1 MTTCAKSPQISFDSL
16 ENNLDSV
23 YEKYPSIWAKKAL
36 HWEDRIGA
44 MDLWQEEA
52 LNTTRNS
59 LWNCTRQAG
68 KSTTAAAKGLHMAIY
83 SPGALVL
90 LVSPSLRQSS
100 ELFRKVTDHID
111 SLDNPP
117 RLPEDNRLSCELEN
131 GSRIISLPG
140 EEKTIRGYSK
150 ASLIIEDEAAR
161 VKDELYAAIRPMLAI
176 SQGQI
181 LLMSTPFGK
190 RGHFFEAWE
199 NGGSSWSRTR
209 VPWWDCPRISPE
221 FIEEERRSLGDYWIR
236 QEYECEFVQT
246 MDQIFSYDLVM
257 EALDDSIP
265 PLFINGRPI

>member
-68 KSTTAAAKGLHMAIY
+68 KSTTAAAKGL
-83 SPGALVL
+83 
-90 LVSPSLRQSS
+90 
-100 ELFRKVTDHID
+100 LFRKVTDHID

-199 NGGSSWSRTR
+199 NGGESWSRTR
-209 VPWWDCPRISPE
+209 VPWTDCPRISPE
-221 FIEEERRSLGDYWIR
+221 FIEEERRCLGDYWIR